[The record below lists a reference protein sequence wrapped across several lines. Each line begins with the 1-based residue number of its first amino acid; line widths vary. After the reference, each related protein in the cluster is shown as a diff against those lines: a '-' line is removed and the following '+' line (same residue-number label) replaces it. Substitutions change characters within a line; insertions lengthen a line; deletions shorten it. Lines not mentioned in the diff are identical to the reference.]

1 MKTIIEPFK
10 VKVVEPIK
18 MTTRQEREGC
28 LKEAAY
34 NLFLLKAEN
43 VIIDLLTDSGT
54 AAMSAEQWSALMRGD
69 ESYAGSKSFYRF
81 EETVRDIFGFK
92 QVIPMHQGRAAE
104 RILFS
109 IMCKK
114 DSIVPNNTN
123 FDTTR
128 ANIEYLGAEA
138 VDLPIPEFYQ
148 PAVNHPFKG
157 NMDTAALTSFI
168 QRVGPAGHVDGD
180 E

>member
-18 MTTRQEREGC
+18 MTTRDEREGY
-28 LKEAAY
+28 LKDAAY

-54 AAMSAEQWSALMRGD
+54 GAMSAEQWSALMRGD

-81 EETVRDIFGFK
+81 EAVVQDIFGFE

-109 IMCKK
+109 VTCRG
-114 DSIVPNNTN
+114 SRRCSPARPSSQTSCSHRR
-123 FDTTR
+123 TR
-128 ANIEYLGAEA
+128 TSRAQAPSWICLHNL
-138 VDLPIPEFYQ
+138 L
-148 PAVNHPFKG
+148 H
-157 NMDTAALTSFI
+157 AA
-168 QRVGPAGHVDGD
+168 
-180 E
+180 

>member
-18 MTTRQEREGC
+18 MTTRAEREGY
-28 LKEAAY
+28 LAEAAY

-54 AAMSAEQWSALMRGD
+54 AAMSAEQWSVLM
-69 ESYAGSKSFYRF
+69 
-81 EETVRDIFGFK
+81 RDIFGFK
-92 QVIPMHQGRAAE
+92 QVIPTHQGRAAE

-109 IMCKK
+109 IMCGSG
-114 DSIVPNNTN
+114 SIVPNNTH

-128 ANIEYLGAEA
+128 ANIEY
-138 VDLPIPEFYQ
+138 
-148 PAVNHPFKG
+148 
-157 NMDTAALTSFI
+157 
-168 QRVGPAGHVDGD
+168 
-180 E
+180 

>member
-1 MKTIIEPFK
+1 MKTIIEPFR

-18 MTTRQEREGC
+18 MTTRDEREGY
-28 LKEAAY
+28 LKDAAY

-54 AAMSAEQWSALMRGD
+54 AAMSAGQWSALMRGD

-81 EETVRDIFGFK
+81 EEVVRDIFGFQ
-92 QVIPMHQGRAAE
+92 QVIPTHQGRAAE

-109 IMCKK
+109 VMCKK
-114 DSIVPNNTN
+114 ESIVPNNTH

-128 ANIEYLGAEA
+128 ANA
-138 VDLPIPEFYQ
+138 VRRDSVRANITRRDTSRGNIIRRDSTRPRTDTSRTAVPP
-148 PAVNHPFKG
+148 PAMTP
-157 NMDTAALTSFI
+157 
-168 QRVGPAGHVDGD
+168 R
-180 E
+180 